1 MENTFIL
8 GGLILIFILV
18 IFLLIQIFQL
28 KRKLREAEVDT
39 LDQINLTI
47 KSIDSEVQQIKKD
60 LYQTIDQKPNQK
72 K

>member
-1 MENTFIL
+1 MENSIIL
-8 GGLILIFILV
+8 GGLVLIFILV
-18 IFLLIQIFQL
+18 IFLLVQIFQL

-60 LYQTIDQKPNQK
+60 LYQTIDQKTNQK